1 MPIRFYRINDR
12 RQPDV
17 NSLTLMNWQLATG
30 SQMSIRFQRI
40 LDNMRLIVNRQMA
53 VRFQFAH
60 SYELATGNGQ
70 SNANSISED
79 LRQF

>member
-1 MPIRFYRINDR
+1 
-12 RQPDV
+12 
-17 NSLTLMNWQLATG
+17 
-30 SQMSIRFQRI
+30 
-40 LDNMRLIVNRQMA
+40 MA

-60 SYELATGNGQ
+60 SYELATGDGQ